1 MSDMM
6 EYNDDGYIEL
16 VLELLAR
23 ICDGQNAELQVSY
36 HSPTLFY
43 SFISMRNNK
52 KKFEGMIRISKSKDR
67 QCNGQKE
74 KTLMYTQKNTN

>member
-1 MSDMM
+1 MTDDSAMSDMM

-36 HSPTLFY
+36 HSPTL
-43 SFISMRNNK
+43 
-52 KKFEGMIRISKSKDR
+52 
-67 QCNGQKE
+67 
-74 KTLMYTQKNTN
+74 L

>member
-23 ICDGQNAELQVSY
+23 ICDGQNAELQVS
-36 HSPTLFY
+36 S
-43 SFISMRNNK
+43 
-52 KKFEGMIRISKSKDR
+52 
-67 QCNGQKE
+67 
-74 KTLMYTQKNTN
+74 